1 MPGPV
6 RADGLFFACAK
17 SKAKSTHKGKPL
29 MYPPEGCPPLAGRKG
44 HACQCPPRPVFCP
57 DRAYSLAPGCAA
69 KPHYTVPDRAG
80 PVSLPGRGTRGGVA
94 DPSPVRR
101 ILPERRAQARF
112 GLKAREA
119 MGVVLVG
126 IPKQHA
132 PHPPYG
138 TPGRVPA
145 FGWAE
150 KTRMSVPAPSCFSS
164 RRAPP
169 TRPGLRRKTPL
180 HSARS
185 DWRTRLAGEGHTGR
199 GHCPLARK
207 AN

>member
-1 MPGPV
+1 
-6 RADGLFFACAK
+6 
-17 SKAKSTHKGKPL
+17 
-29 MYPPEGCPPLAGRKG
+29 MYPPGRVPAFGWAEKTRMSVP
-44 HACQCPPRPVFCP
+44 APTCFLPRQ
-57 DRAYSLAPGCAA
+57 ALSLAPSCAA

-80 PVSLPGRGTRGGVA
+80 PASLPGRGTRGGVA

-145 FGWAE
+145 FGWVE
-150 KTRMSVPAPSCFSS
+150 GTRMSQPAPTCFLPRQAS
-164 RRAPP
+164 P
-169 TRPGLRRKTPL
+169 TRPGPHRKTPL
-180 HSARS
+180 HSARPG
-185 DWRTRLAGEGHTGR
+185 WACQLAGEGHTGR
-199 GHCPLARK
+199 GR
-207 AN
+207 